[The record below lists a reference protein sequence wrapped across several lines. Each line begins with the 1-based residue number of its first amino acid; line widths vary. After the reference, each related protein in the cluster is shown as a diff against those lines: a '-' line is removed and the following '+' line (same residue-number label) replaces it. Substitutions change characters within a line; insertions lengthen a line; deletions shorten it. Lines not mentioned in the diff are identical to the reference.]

1 MKSAGMTSTDDFS
14 VRSVLYASD
23 GYTTHDRRF
32 LESAAS
38 DGRTVHFVRFDG
50 GRRVLET
57 RSLPDGVVEVDWL
70 GATEPMTDGNRQNFG
85 RAFRSVATSI
95 RADVVHAGPV
105 PTVGEVC
112 ATNSPVPV
120 IVMSWASD
128 LLIDACADGIVEAQA
143 RKALAAA
150 SHVLVDNQAIGVSAA
165 ALGADIDRLSVVPWG
180 VDLCQFPM
188 ASLPNTGAG
197 PLRLVSLRSLEPVY
211 DIATLLRAI
220 SLVNR
225 PVEVTIA
232 GDGSMGSELR
242 NLSEDLKLVRSIT
255 WAGRVP
261 EPEVRNL
268 LASHHVHVSTSRSRR
283 CRPDARALL
292 PTSRRTANGCLPNG
306 RSPSGIRMP
315 SLASSMGLMS
325 PTLPPNA
332 QHQGVWR
339 RTGPTGVSTDRESS
353 TCTTRSREPHAF
365 AALAPGR
372 IKVALNGGDP
382 GRSMLFAIEGCTPFP
397 AGRACLAHPNM
408 VSCFCSASL
417 QSSSVSMSCT
427 WVPGRMIEPAL
438 GPIRVP

>member
-57 RSLPDGVVEVDWL
+57 RSLPNGVVEVDWL
-70 GATEPMTDGNRQNFG
+70 GAKEPMTDGNRQNFG

-188 ASLPNTGAG
+188 APLPNTGAG

-225 PVEVTIA
+225 PVEITIA

-242 NLSEDLKLVRSIT
+242 NLSEDLKLGRSIT

-268 LASHHVHVSTSRSRR
+268 LASHHVHVSTSRSDGSSISLLQAMATGRPSVVADIAPNR
-283 CRPDARALL
+283 EWVPPEWTFAVGDPDALAGVIDRIDVSDLAAECAA
-292 PTSRRTANGCLPNG
+292 SRRLAEDRANWGVNRQRILNLYD
-306 RSPSGIRMP
+306 
-315 SLASSMGLMS
+315 SLS
-325 PTLPPNA
+325 
-332 QHQGVWR
+332 
-339 RTGPTGVSTDRESS
+339 
-353 TCTTRSREPHAF
+353 
-365 AALAPGR
+365 
-372 IKVALNGGDP
+372 
-382 GRSMLFAIEGCTPFP
+382 
-397 AGRACLAHPNM
+397 
-408 VSCFCSASL
+408 
-417 QSSSVSMSCT
+417 
-427 WVPGRMIEPAL
+427 
-438 GPIRVP
+438 